1 MRLLVAS
8 EKKGGR
14 KTASVEDPALVPM
27 LQQAVHEDTA
37 GSPVEPDQLWTN
49 RSPTELADELTEQGH
64 PVDAKTVQ
72 RMLKEDLGL
81 SHRQM
86 VKNLAMGESAD
97 REAQFQRM
105 KEFKAKFLEQGFA
118 VLSID
123 TKKKELLGKFHRSGP
138 AWTNGRV
145 RAWDHDFLSSSWGKV
160 IPYGVYD
167 VARNE
172 SLVYLAQGADTGQLA
187 VDAVRRWWYRL
198 GKWQYPMDA
207 PLLLLADCGGSN
219 GYRVPLFREQLQHL
233 ANRLG
238 KAIRVCHLPPYCSR
252 YNPIDHR
259 LFCHISRSLQSVML
273 RSIDIIREA
282 IDRTTTHQG
291 LRVVTELA
299 RKLYPS
305 GIKASPEYLKQETV
319 IRDEV
324 LPQLNYSFEPQ

>member
-14 KTASVEDPALVPM
+14 KAASVEDPALVPM
-27 LQQAVHEDTA
+27 LEQAVHEDTA

-64 PVDAKTVQ
+64 PVDPKTVQ
-72 RMLKEDLGL
+72 RMLKDDLGL

-105 KEFKAKFLEQGFA
+105 KELKAEFLEQGFP

-138 AWTNGRV
+138 AWTNGCV
-145 RAWDHDFLSSSWGKV
+145 RAWDHDFPSSSWGKV

-219 GYRVPLFREQLQHL
+219 GYRVPLFRQQLQHL

-238 KAIRVCHLPPYCSR
+238 KTIRVCHLPPYCSR

-282 IDRTTTHQG
+282 INRTTTHQG

-299 RKLYPS
+299 RKLYHS